1 MKISCI
7 EGKEKENVLHPL
19 PHLWGVEHITPTYKT
34 GFLPPPPLP
43 NFSKSINYVL
53 KRSWMEDCYNNSG
66 PNL

>member
-34 GFLPPPPLP
+34 GFLPPPPPELFKIDQLRP
-43 NFSKSINYVL
+43 KEVL
-53 KRSWMEDCYNNSG
+53 DG
-66 PNL
+66 GLLQ